1 MLKQIYVFIDLV
13 VLLYIYQYYNIILLK
28 DKYNIIITIFISCC
42 YNFIDLKILYF
53 IGFCNIIKRVYYLH
67 YSFIG
72 LNTIL

>member
-13 VLLYIYQYYNIILLK
+13 VLLYIYQYYNIILWK

-42 YNFIDLKILYF
+42 YNFIGLKILYF
-53 IGFCNIIKRVYYLH
+53 IGACNIITRVYYLH

-72 LNTIL
+72 LNVIL